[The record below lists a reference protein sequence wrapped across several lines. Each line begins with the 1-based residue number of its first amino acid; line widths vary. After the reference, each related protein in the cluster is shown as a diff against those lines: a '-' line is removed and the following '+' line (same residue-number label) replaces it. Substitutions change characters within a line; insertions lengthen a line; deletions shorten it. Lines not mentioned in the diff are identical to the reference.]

1 MSSVKI
7 QLSGLEPLIVRE
19 ESNFVNV
26 GERTNVT
33 GSKKF
38 LRLIK
43 EEKYEEALQIA
54 RDQVEGGAQIIDIN
68 MDEGMIDGEA
78 AMIKFLRLIA
88 SEPDIS
94 RVPIMI
100 DSSKWNIIEAGLK
113 NVQGKAIVNSISLKE
128 GEALFIEHAK
138 KIKRYGAAAVIMA
151 FDEQGQADNYE
162 RRIEIVKRS
171 YDILVNQIKFN
182 PKDII
187 FDVNI
192 FPVATGMDE
201 HRRNAIDFFEATK
214 WIKENLPHALVSGG
228 ISNVSFSFRGNNAV
242 REAMH
247 SAFLFHAINHGMDMG
262 IVNPELIEIYD
273 DIDKELLERVED
285 VLLDRRNDATER
297 LIEFAENLKGVT
309 KEKKKDDAWREL
321 PLEKRI
327 EIALVK
333 GITEFI
339 DQDTAEALT
348 KIGSPLRVI
357 EGPLMD
363 GMNVVGDLFGSGK
376 MFLPQVVKSARVMK
390 KAVAYLTPFL
400 EEEKLRNKSD
410 KKPAKILMATVKGD
424 VHDIGKNIVSVVL
437 SCNGFE
443 IIDLGVM
450 VPAERILEEAQ
461 KQNADVIGLSGLI
474 TPSLDEMVHVAKE
487 MKRLNLDLPLM
498 IGGATTSKAHT
509 AVKISPEYDKV
520 IHVLDASRSVTVCQK
535 IVGNQQNELFLNTKN
550 EYTKIR
556 EGFLNRAVAKDYLSI
571 DEARNNKLKLD
582 FKENSPYKPNQ
593 LGVFT
598 HNASVTDLIP
608 FIDWTPF
615 FQTWDLHG
623 KFPAILE
630 DNVVGENAKELYADA
645 LKMLNKIEKENL
657 AKPKAV
663 FGLFKANTIN
673 DDTIEVFNENNEKL
687 NEFYTIRQQAKKSE
701 GQPNISLA
709 DFIAPKETNIQDY
722 IGAFAVTTGEEIE
735 EVAKAYEK
743 NLDDYNSIM
752 VKAIA
757 DRLAEAYAEYLHK
770 IVRTEYW
777 GYASDENL
785 ENTELIAEK
794 YKGIRPAPGYPACPD
809 HLEKQ
814 TIFKLLDVE
823 NNTGIQLTSS
833 LAMYPVSSVSGYYF
847 GNPKAKYFGVGKIKM
862 DQVEDFAR
870 RKEISAEEAERWL
883 SPNLA

>member
-1 MSSVKI
+1 
-7 QLSGLEPLIVRE
+7 
-19 ESNFVNV
+19 
-26 GERTNVT
+26 
-33 GSKKF
+33 
-38 LRLIK
+38 
-43 EEKYEEALQIA
+43 
-54 RDQVEGGAQIIDIN
+54 
-68 MDEGMIDGEA
+68 
-78 AMIKFLRLIA
+78 
-88 SEPDIS
+88 
-94 RVPIMI
+94 
-100 DSSKWNIIEAGLK
+100 
-113 NVQGKAIVNSISLKE
+113 
-128 GEALFIEHAK
+128 
-138 KIKRYGAAAVIMA
+138 
-151 FDEQGQADNYE
+151 
-162 RRIEIVKRS
+162 
-171 YDILVNQIKFN
+171 
-182 PKDII
+182 
-187 FDVNI
+187 
-192 FPVATGMDE
+192 
-201 HRRNAIDFFEATK
+201 
-214 WIKENLPHALVSGG
+214 
-228 ISNVSFSFRGNNAV
+228 
-242 REAMH
+242 
-247 SAFLFHAINHGMDMG
+247 
-262 IVNPELIEIYD
+262 
-273 DIDKELLERVED
+273 
-285 VLLDRRNDATER
+285 
-297 LIEFAENLKGVT
+297 
-309 KEKKKDDAWREL
+309 
-321 PLEKRI
+321 
-327 EIALVK
+327 
-333 GITEFI
+333 
-339 DQDTAEALT
+339 
-348 KIGSPLRVI
+348 
-357 EGPLMD
+357 
-363 GMNVVGDLFGSGK
+363 
-376 MFLPQVVKSARVMK
+376 
-390 KAVAYLTPFL
+390 
-400 EEEKLRNKSD
+400 
-410 KKPAKILMATVKGD
+410 MATVKGD